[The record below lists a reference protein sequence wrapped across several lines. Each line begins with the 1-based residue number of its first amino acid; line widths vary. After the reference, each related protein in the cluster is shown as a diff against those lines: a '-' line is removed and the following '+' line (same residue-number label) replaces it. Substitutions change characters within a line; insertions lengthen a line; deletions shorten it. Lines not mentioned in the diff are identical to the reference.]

1 MSDNRKI
8 LVKLF
13 ANLRDYG
20 DREQEIDFKEG
31 MTPKDIVEK
40 FSIPIEDVAI
50 LMING
55 RRVKLDRELVEDDV
69 LAIFPPVGGG

>member
-20 DREQEIDFKEG
+20 DREQEIYFKEG
-31 MTPKDIVEK
+31 MTPKEVVEK
-40 FSIPIEDVAI
+40 FKIPMDDVAI

>member
-1 MSDNRKI
+1 MAERDRI

-20 DREQEIDFKEG
+20 DREQEIDFELG
-31 MTPKDIVEK
+31 MTPKEVVEMFK
-40 FSIPIEDVAI
+40 IPVDDVAI

-55 RRVKLDRELVEDDV
+55 RRVKLDKELVKDDV
-69 LAIFPPVGGG
+69 LAIFPAVGGG

>member
-1 MSDNRKI
+1 MGEKMKI

-20 DREQEIDFKEG
+20 ENEQEIDFKEG
-31 MTPKDIVEK
+31 MTPRDVSKK
-40 FSIPIEDVAI
+40 FEIPIEDVAI

-55 RRVKLDRELVEDDV
+55 RRVKIDKELKNEDT